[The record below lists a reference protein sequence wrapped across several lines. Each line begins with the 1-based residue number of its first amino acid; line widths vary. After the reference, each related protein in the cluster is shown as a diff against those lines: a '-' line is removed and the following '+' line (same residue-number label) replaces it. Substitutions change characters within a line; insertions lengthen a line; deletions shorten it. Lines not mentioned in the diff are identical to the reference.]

1 MVHRRVSA
9 HRLLVRKA
17 QAVDLFMGGR
27 ICAAGIRNA
36 SALFCY
42 GEETASLGQE
52 TSENGGFLMVSKLNF
67 LFVIIF
73 FISQIRIL
81 GQIILSKQHRSH

>member
-27 ICAAGIRNA
+27 ICAAGMRNA
-36 SALFCY
+36 GALFLVN
-42 GEETASLGQE
+42 GRPASLGQE
-52 TSENGGFLMVSKLNF
+52 TSENGDDELY
-67 LFVIIF
+67 
-73 FISQIRIL
+73 R
-81 GQIILSKQHRSH
+81 